1 MPLPSQIAH
10 DTKAEDVALLHVAP
24 VVYWTR
30 YMLLCTV
37 FSRPQL
43 NAVLAKI
50 TKEAADV
57 YGRRLSQAPTGT

>member
-1 MPLPSQIAH
+1 M
-10 DTKAEDVALLHVAP
+10 LLHVAP

-50 TKEAADV
+50 TKEAADT
-57 YGRRLSQAPTGT
+57 YGRRLSQSPSGT